1 LLLDK
6 IWQNMRKLAVAAVAV
21 TTLGC
26 ASIAG
31 AEAIQIGDDGADVV
45 EIQETLASMG
55 YAVQADGQ
63 YGPSTAEAV
72 KAFQKSQGMESDGI
86 IGRSTYVAL
95 LGKDMPEISRG
106 SSNVG
111 RRIVSSAMQYLGAPY
126 VWGATGPYGFD
137 CSGFTYAIFAGAGIA
152 LPRMADEQFEVGRP
166 VPRDALRPGDLV
178 FFTTYEPGASHVG
191 IYIGNGNFVHASSVS
206 DVTITPLSK
215 SYYAER
221 YLGARRMF

>member
-1 LLLDK
+1 MLLKRIL
-6 IWQNMRKLAVAAVAV
+6 QSVRMLTVSAVAAAA
-21 TTLGC
+21 LGC

-55 YAVQADGQ
+55 YDVQADGQ

-72 KAFQKSQGMESDGI
+72 KAFQKTQGMESDGI
-86 IGRSTYVAL
+86 IGRATYMAL
-95 LGKDMPEISRG
+95 LGKDMPTVSRG
-106 SSNVG
+106 TNNVA
-111 RRIVSSAMQYLGAPY
+111 RRIVSNAMQYLGAPY

-137 CSGFTYAIFAGAGIA
+137 CSGFTYAMFAGAGIS

-166 VPRDALRPGDLV
+166 VSRSSLRPGDLV

-191 IYIGNGNFVHASSVS
+191 IYIGNGNFIHASSVA
-206 DVTITPLSK
+206 DVTITSLSK